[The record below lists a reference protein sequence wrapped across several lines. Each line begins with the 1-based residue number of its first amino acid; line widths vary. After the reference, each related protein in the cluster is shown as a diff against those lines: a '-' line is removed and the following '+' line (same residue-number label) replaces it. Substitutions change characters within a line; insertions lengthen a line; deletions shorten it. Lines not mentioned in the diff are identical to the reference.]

1 MFLRF
6 IYAIECIS
14 NIFLLQLTPIP
25 LSRIYH
31 VLFVHSP
38 DGGHLG
44 CFHVLVIRDSA
55 AVNICVQVLV

>member
-25 LSRIYH
+25 LSRIYQ
-31 VLFVHSP
+31 VLFVRSP

-44 CFHVLVIRDSA
+44 CFHVLVIRNSA